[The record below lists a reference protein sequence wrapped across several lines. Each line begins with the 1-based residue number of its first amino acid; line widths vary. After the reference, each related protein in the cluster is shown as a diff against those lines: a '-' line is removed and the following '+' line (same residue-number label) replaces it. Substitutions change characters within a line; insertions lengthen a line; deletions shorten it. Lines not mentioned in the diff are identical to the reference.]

1 VVSPEAFE
9 KPIGFQDVSPTL
21 ARKKR
26 ELESRLSHV
35 FCSWGYQEVMT
46 PIVEYAETV
55 GRASAISEDKMFRL
69 IGQERAMLVLRPD
82 QTAPIAR
89 MVNSLLQH
97 EELPLRLFYHAS
109 VFRTQ
114 EYAAGR
120 RAELYQSGVE
130 LIGESGVKADAE
142 LVALAITAL
151 QECQTSSFRL
161 VLGHVA
167 LLSGLLTSICPSE
180 DQRSQLIYYLNHRDY
195 VGFEALLHQLEDK
208 KGVSDLLKLCRGLD
222 KKEYLEPL
230 LSHTSPQVV
239 EATKQLIRIWEILED
254 YGYESYLTIDIR
266 LLGKLDYYT
275 GLYFEGFAEG
285 MGFAILSGGR
295 YDQLYGQFGRS
306 LPATGFAFRMNNLL
320 ETSNLDIEAIK
331 QTVLFY
337 PISQRK
343 AAINKAQELRKSG
356 YAVILQIDETKSEIV
371 WRES

>member
-1 VVSPEAFE
+1 MSPEAFE
-9 KPIGFQDVSPTL
+9 KPIGFQDVTPTL

-26 ELESRLSHV
+26 EMESRLSEV
-35 FCSWGYQEVMT
+35 FSSWGYQEVMT
-46 PIVEYAETV
+46 PALEYAETV

-97 EELPLRLFYHAS
+97 EKLPLRLFYHAS

-114 EYAAGR
+114 EQAAGR

-130 LIGESGVKADAE
+130 LIGEASVKADAE
-142 LVALAITAL
+142 LVALAISAL
-151 QECQTSSFRL
+151 QTCQTSSFRL

-167 LLSGLLTSICPSE
+167 LLSALLTAVCPPE
-180 DQRSQLIYYLNHRDY
+180 DQRSQLIGYLNHRDY

-208 KGVSDLLKLCRGLD
+208 KGVSDLLRLCRGLD

-230 LSHTSPQVV
+230 LSHSSDQVV
-239 EATKQLIRIWEILED
+239 EAAKQLTRIWEILED
-254 YGYESYLTIDIR
+254 YGYESYLTVDIR

-275 GLYFEGFAEG
+275 GMYFEGFAEG
-285 MGFAILSGGR
+285 VGFAILSGGR

-320 ETSNLDIEAIK
+320 ETSNIDMEATK
-331 QTVLFY
+331 QTILYY
-337 PISQRK
+337 PVFLRK
-343 AAINKAQELRKSG
+343 AAITKAKELRESG
-356 YAVILQIDETKSEIV
+356 YAVILQIDDTISEVV